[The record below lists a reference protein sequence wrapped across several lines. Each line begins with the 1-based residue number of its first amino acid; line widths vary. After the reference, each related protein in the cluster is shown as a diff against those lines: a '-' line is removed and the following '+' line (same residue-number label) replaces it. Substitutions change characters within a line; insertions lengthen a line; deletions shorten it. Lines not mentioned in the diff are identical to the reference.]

1 MITVNL
7 LPYELRPI
15 KRTPL
20 PYILCTLLLF
30 GALFAC
36 FKININDNQAR
47 EESETT
53 LRKNQEELASLQP
66 SIDKH
71 NKLAEESEILVMRL
85 RTIKEI
91 ASNRIIWS
99 QQLYNLTRLSA
110 DKNMWF
116 DSISVKQRPYTATES
131 VYDPET
137 KKSTEKTIR
146 KYQPILTLK
155 GYVAS
160 GTDGRA
166 TISLFMDATDNDAE
180 FSAKF
185 TPESPAFADTEFEGT
200 PVREFTLQYVVSQGV
215 EK

>member
-1 MITVNL
+1 MITINL
-7 LPYELRPI
+7 LPYELRPV
-15 KRTPL
+15 KRTPI
-20 PYILCTLLLF
+20 PYILCTLLLV

-36 FKININDNQAR
+36 FTINIDDNQAR

-66 SIDKH
+66 AIDDH
-71 NKLAEESEILVMRL
+71 NILAEESEILAIRL

-116 DSISVKQRPYTATES
+116 DKISVQQRPYTVTEAI
-131 VYDPET
+131 YDP
-137 KKSTEKTIR
+137 KTEKTTQKSIR

-166 TISLFMDATDNDAE
+166 TISLFMDATDSDAE
-180 FSAKF
+180 FSGLF
-185 TPESPAFADTEFEGT
+185 IPESPAFADTEFDGT
-200 PVREFTLQYVVSQGV
+200 PVREFTLEYVISQGV
-215 EK
+215 AQ